1 MPTRHCTHPLPS
13 FLNATFT
20 DDQGRRRIRVFNQKY
35 QSTDTF
41 PRLFKSID
49 GTAIAMSLARTA
61 AVQSDSLA
69 LPELRDNLQT
79 AVEDLLTQYR
89 AQCSASSSTG
99 QLVLPENGKLLPL
112 LLNALLK
119 SPLLLL
125 NEPGRRELA
134 AIMPRGDLR
143 AWAFQ
148 YVLRCS
154 PSQFLDLLYP
164 TLYKL
169 DPADDA
175 WGREDATGFLAKPRY
190 LFLTAASLDLSG
202 VYLLSGLYGWR
213 LRRFVI

>member
-1 MPTRHCTHPLPS
+1 M
-13 FLNATFT
+13 
-20 DDQGRRRIRVFNQKY
+20 FNQKY

-49 GTAIAMSLARTA
+49 GTATARPLPPPA

-69 LPELRDNLQT
+69 LPELRANLQT

-175 WGREDATGFLAKPRY
+175 WGREDANGFLAKPRY